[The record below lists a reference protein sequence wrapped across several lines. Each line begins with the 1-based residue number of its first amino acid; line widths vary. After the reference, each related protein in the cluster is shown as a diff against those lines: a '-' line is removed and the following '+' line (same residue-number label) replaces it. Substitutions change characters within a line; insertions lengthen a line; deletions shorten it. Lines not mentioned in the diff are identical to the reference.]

1 MSYTQDTYGT
11 PKGNLLYW
19 LGATLGIFGLGLFI
33 LASKVGGGVIILLGL
48 ILIFIGI
55 GKNESP
61 QKDKDKLID

>member
-19 LGATLGIFGLGLFI
+19 LGATLGISGLGLFI

-48 ILIFIGI
+48 ILIVIGI